1 MPSSQQHR
9 PLNRP
14 ASHPPP
20 LASSRPPASA
30 LKNQA
35 FRETPVSVEVR
46 EGEDVFLRCAV
57 DHQQGNAQWTKDGFA
72 LGFERNVP
80 GYPRYAYAGEP
91 SLGEHHLV
99 IKGVTLQDDGEYQC
113 QVGPTTKSAPIW
125 AAANVTVMVSPSSIT
140 MEGREGGVVKV
151 QTGST
156 FTLDCLVSDARPA
169 PKISWYRGDTLMR
182 EETQEDKLVSSSQP
196 RLWSVRSRLV
206 LKAVRED
213 DDQRYS
219 CRALHPAL
227 DDEDRVLEASVVLSV
242 LHPPNAPTIT
252 GYTTGEIL
260 RAGERRTLTCRVV
273 GGNPRP
279 WVSWYWHG
287 YDTNQTSRNKE
298 RSSVL
303 LKSKTPTRSKSTR
316 TVTVVQELTASRAED
331 GAVYECRVSN
341 ELLRQPLTSNVTI
354 TVHYPPT
361 SVSVSGPSVV
371 IEGEQFSLS
380 CSTTPANPPATVAWY
395 LDGMPVDTPEA
406 EDAEDE
412 VGGWVTSSH
421 LTQYAGKALEVR
433 EVKAKCMAFHSATK
447 TPVTGTKVISIIR
460 APGHPRLET
469 DFRGQVVA
477 GTLVEFTCSSEG
489 GYPEPQIRLHKGEE
503 ELQVEMQHQDNVTR
517 ASAVFK
523 VAPEDNGVKVQC
535 NVTNTATTSPLSV
548 HKIINVLFPPR
559 RVTGH
564 VSPGI
569 VEAGKMAL
577 LTCETSASVPPSTIT
592 WRSGGATLDGA
603 TTHQAPGEF
612 DGTVTRL
619 VQLFGCISEG
629 LVQVVYVYVVLIPLH
644 FFFFF
649 FLEMLSWEIQVQ
661 VL

>member
-1 MPSSQQHR
+1 M
-9 PLNRP
+9 
-14 ASHPPP
+14 
-20 LASSRPPASA
+20 
-30 LKNQA
+30 
-35 FRETPVSVEVR
+35 E
-46 EGEDVFLRCAV
+46 FLV
-57 DHQQGNAQWTKDGFA
+57 DHG
-72 LGFERNVP
+72 GFERNVP

-151 QTGST
+151 QAGST

-169 PKISWYRGDTLMR
+169 PRISWYRADEIVR
-182 EETQEDKLVSSSQP
+182 EVYPPQPSHVAFTCCHINVDITTVHYYTYYIQPISLHVSKAQEDKLVSSSQP

-206 LKAVRED
+206 LTAVRED

-227 DDEDRVLEASVVLSV
+227 DDEDRVLEAAVVLSV

-252 GYTTGEIL
+252 GYSTGEVL

-298 RSSVL
+298 KNSVL

-316 TVTVVQELTASRAED
+316 TVTVIQELTASRAED

-371 IEGEQFSLS
+371 TEGEQFSLT

-395 LDGMPVDTPEA
+395 LDGMPIDTPES

-433 EVKAKCMAFHSATK
+433 EVKAKCIAFHSATK

-460 APGHPRLET
+460 APGLPRLET

-477 GTLVEFTCSSEG
+477 GTVVEFTCSSEG

-503 ELQVEMQHQDNVTR
+503 ELKVETQHHDNVTR

-535 NVTNTATTSPLSV
+535 NVTNAATASPLSV

-559 RVTGH
+559 RVIGH

-569 VEAGKMAL
+569 VEAGKVAL

-592 WRSGGATLDGA
+592 WRSGGATLEGA
-603 TTHQAPGEF
+603 TMHQAPGEF
-612 DGTVTRL
+612 DGTITR
-619 VQLFGCISEG
+619 SELEVRPRGEDNGRVFTCEADNG
-629 LVQVVYVYVVLIPLH
+629 LGASVAANITLSVLR
-644 FFFFF
+644 
-649 FLEMLSWEIQVQ
+649 E
-661 VL
+661 